1 MIQRVQTLFLLAI
14 AALSLLLFF
23 FPFAQINIGD
33 SKYLITLMPGCL
45 KTMVKFFIYVPIG
58 LNCIIIGLSLYT
70 ISKYKRRKKQ
80 VKFAQLLMLL
90 SAFLIGS
97 LFTMNFMKPGEILP
111 VMDFKAVAFVPAI
124 NIVLAFLARW
134 FIKKDEDLVR
144 SADRIR

>member
-14 AALSLLLFF
+14 VALSLLLFF

-33 SKYLITLMPGCL
+33 SKYLLTLMPGCL
-45 KTMVKFFIYVPIG
+45 KALVKPFIYVPIA
-58 LNCIIIGLSLYT
+58 LNGIIILLSLYT

-80 VKFAQLLMLL
+80 MKFAQLLMLL

-97 LFTMNFMKPGEILP
+97 LFTLNFIKPGEIPSIIDYKP
-111 VMDFKAVAFVPAI
+111 VVFVSAI
-124 NIVLAFLARW
+124 NVVLAFLARW
-134 FIKKDEDLVR
+134 FIKKDDDLVK

>member
-33 SKYLITLMPGCL
+33 SKYLLTLMPGCL
-45 KTMVKFFIYVPIG
+45 KTMIKPFIYVPIA
-58 LNCIIIGLSLYT
+58 LNGIIILLSLYT

-80 VKFAQLLMLL
+80 MKFAQLIMLL

-97 LFTMNFMKPGEILP
+97 LFTLNFIKPGEIP
-111 VMDFKAVAFVPAI
+111 AVTDFKTISFLPAI
-124 NIVLAFLARW
+124 NVVLAFLARW